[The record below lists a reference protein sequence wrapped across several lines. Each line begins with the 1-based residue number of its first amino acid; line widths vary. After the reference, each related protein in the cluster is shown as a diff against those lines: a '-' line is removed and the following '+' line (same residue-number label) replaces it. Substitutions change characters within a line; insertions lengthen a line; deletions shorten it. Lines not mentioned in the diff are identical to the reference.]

1 LLLESFIRL
10 LEFFVVVGA
19 FAAKDN
25 FAFFDFVA
33 VVDKHEVLQVFEV
46 EGSHIF
52 YLFLV
57 FGFETVEEGVHGLTE
72 LGVTH
77 DFEVLV
83 VVVFL

>member
-1 LLLESFIRL
+1 MLLESFIGL

-19 FAAKDN
+19 FATKDN
-25 FAFFDFVA
+25 FAFLDFVA
-33 VVDKHEVLQVFEV
+33 VVDKHEVFEAFEV

-52 YLFLV
+52 DFFLV
-57 FGFETVEEGVHGLTE
+57 FGFETVEEGVHGLAE